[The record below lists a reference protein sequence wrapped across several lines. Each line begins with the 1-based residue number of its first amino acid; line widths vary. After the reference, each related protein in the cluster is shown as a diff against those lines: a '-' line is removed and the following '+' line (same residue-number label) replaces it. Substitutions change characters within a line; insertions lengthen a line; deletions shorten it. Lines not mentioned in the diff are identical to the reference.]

1 MTLEITT
8 IDHVNITVPAAREDA
23 TRDYYRTVLGLEEI
37 PKPERLRHRGGAWF
51 RAGPVE
57 LHVSVDT
64 EAAGTNADSRR
75 HVCYLVPDL
84 SAAEEALRRRGADI
98 IPDQQPIPG
107 FLRVYLRDPAGNRID
122 IAQQTG

>member
-1 MTLEITT
+1 MTLDITT
-8 IDHVNITVPAAREDA
+8 IDHVNITVPAALEDA

-57 LHVSVDT
+57 LHVSVDA

-75 HVCYLVPDL
+75 HVCYRVADL
-84 SAAEEALRRRGADI
+84 AAAETEIRRRGGEIIADT
-98 IPDQQPIPG
+98 QPIPG
-107 FLRVYLRDPAGNRID
+107 FVRFYLRDPAGNRIE
-122 IAQQTG
+122 IAQRMD